1 MLAVLEDVRTGA
13 VARAGRADPAGR
25 FGVGDAVGYVDDE
38 LVTWGDPEAAL
49 RDVLGRLGEDSEIVT
64 CIAGDGAPLDD
75 GQVRELFNGSGA
87 ELELKRGDQPAWWWL
102 LTAE

>member
-1 MLAVLEDVRTGA
+1 
-13 VARAGRADPAGR
+13 
-25 FGVGDAVGYVDDE
+25 VGDAVGYVDDE
-38 LVTWGDPEAAL
+38 LVVWGEPERAL
-49 RDVLGRLGEDSEIVT
+49 RDVLARLGRDTEIVT

-75 GQVRELFNGSGA
+75 ERVRDLFNGWGA